1 MEDVDGH
8 PCLRVMAIRAIET
21 GQPVFVTLPALDH
34 PRGACLSDLGV
45 TLVPVPDASNGMSCS
60 LKRGFAALQAADV
73 VAAMVLPADMPDIE
87 TGDMVRMI
95 ADFHAAPCDALQGA
109 TASGALGHPTLIA
122 AEWSDRIQTLTGD
135 KGAAKL
141 IAALQDTRSFTLDS
155 DRARL
160 DLDTPEDWAKWRARQ
175 RR

>member
-1 MEDVDGH
+1 
-8 PCLRVMAIRAIET
+8 
-21 GQPVFVTLPALDH
+21 
-34 PRGACLSDLGV
+34 
-45 TLVPVPDASNGMSCS
+45 
-60 LKRGFAALQAADV
+60 
-73 VAAMVLPADMPDIE
+73 MVLPADMPDIE